1 MASVAATRL
10 QVALDRDLHR
20 SFPLI
25 LNALGA

>member
-20 SFPLI
+20 SLPLI
-25 LNALGA
+25 LKALGL